1 MWRRGGRVIMFR
13 FGEIFGA
20 TRNTNDGTLEKK
32 PLFHFI
38 SFHFIPKKTTPSLT
52 PTVSAFYLLTSP
64 THNNPLTKTQKTP
77 SAAQLQQQ
85 QHHQQPHPAL
95 LNQKGKPFS
104 STMQSPKP
112 ASLEPAVFVTRPRM
126 AETIEIARV
135 RECVYISIWHSI
147 ASQSQK
153 ENPPP
158 P

>member
-1 MWRRGGRVIMFR
+1 
-13 FGEIFGA
+13 
-20 TRNTNDGTLEKK
+20 
-32 PLFHFI
+32 
-38 SFHFIPKKTTPSLT
+38 
-52 PTVSAFYLLTSP
+52 
-64 THNNPLTKTQKTP
+64 
-77 SAAQLQQQ
+77 
-85 QHHQQPHPAL
+85 
-95 LNQKGKPFS
+95 
-104 STMQSPKP
+104 MQSPKP